1 MNMTN
6 RRNKVSKKSGDYR
19 QISNGH
25 WQCLHCNHNPLVT
38 ERGIR
43 THIRNKHSVKN
54 PQLQPNKHSTTNNTT
69 NNNNKNNNNSRN
81 TSKIGRPKGKSKKTT
96 RSPRAKTKKLYKTKS
111 GFISHQGIQLSND
124 NNYNP
129 SRNRKLLVT
138 KKEFNKVSASI
149 KQGGFTIIPITLY
162 FSDKGFAK
170 LSCGIAK
177 GKKKIDKRES
187 IKQRD
192 WNIKK
197 QRLLK
202 NN

>member
-1 MNMTN
+1 MKIVAANN
-6 RRNKVSKKSGDYR
+6 RANYNFSVSNKIEAGIVLTGSEVKSLRINTGS
-19 QISNGH
+19 I
-25 WQCLHCNHNPLVT
+25 
-38 ERGIR
+38 RGSYI
-43 THIRNKHSVKN
+43 IE
-54 PQLQPNKHSTTNNTT
+54 Q
-69 NNNNKNNNNSRN
+69 
-81 TSKIGRPKGKSKKTT
+81 KGE
-96 RSPRAKTKKLYKTKS
+96 LW
-111 GFISHQGIQLSND
+111 LSNSFIKKYHNSND
-124 NNYNP
+124 KNYDP

-138 KKEFNKVSASI
+138 KKEFNKISGSI
-149 KQGGFTIIPITLY
+149 KQGGFTIIPLSLY
-162 FSDKGFAK
+162 FSEKGLAK

>member
-1 MNMTN
+1 MKIIAANN
-6 RRNKVSKKSGDYR
+6 RANYNFA
-19 QISNGH
+19 IS
-25 WQCLHCNHNPLVT
+25 
-38 ERGIR
+38 
-43 THIRNKHSVKN
+43 
-54 PQLQPNKHSTTNNTT
+54 
-69 NNNNKNNNNSRN
+69 
-81 TSKIGRPKGKSKKTT
+81 SKIEAGIVLTGSEVKSLRINTGSIRGSYIIEQNGELWLLNSYIKK
-96 RSPRAKTKKLYKTKS
+96 YKN
-111 GFISHQGIQLSND
+111 SND
-124 NNYNP
+124 KNYDP

-138 KKEFNKVSASI
+138 KKELNKVSGSI
-149 KQGGFTIIPITLY
+149 RQGGFTIVPISLY

-170 LSCGIAK
+170 LTCGIAK

>member
-1 MNMTN
+1 MKIISANNRANYNYSIANKIEAGIVLTGSEVKSLRTN
-6 RRNKVSKKSGDYR
+6 TGSIRGSYIIE
-19 QISNGH
+19 QNGEL
-25 WQCLHCNHNPLVT
+25 W
-38 ERGIR
+38 
-43 THIRNKHSVKN
+43 
-54 PQLQPNKHSTTNNTT
+54 
-69 NNNNKNNNNSRN
+69 
-81 TSKIGRPKGKSKKTT
+81 
-96 RSPRAKTKKLYKTKS
+96 
-111 GFISHQGIQLSND
+111 LSNSFIKKYQNSTD
-124 NNYNP
+124 YKYDP
-129 SRNRKLLVT
+129 SRKRKLLVT
-138 KKEFNKVSASI
+138 KREYDKISGSI
-149 KQGGFTIIPITLY
+149 KQGGFTIIPLSLY

>member
-1 MNMTN
+1 MKIVAANN
-6 RRNKVSKKSGDYR
+6 RANYNFSVSNKIEAGIVLTGSEVKSLRINTGS
-19 QISNGH
+19 I
-25 WQCLHCNHNPLVT
+25 
-38 ERGIR
+38 RGSYI
-43 THIRNKHSVKN
+43 IE
-54 PQLQPNKHSTTNNTT
+54 Q
-69 NNNNKNNNNSRN
+69 
-81 TSKIGRPKGKSKKTT
+81 KGE
-96 RSPRAKTKKLYKTKS
+96 LW
-111 GFISHQGIQLSND
+111 LSNSFIKKYQNSND
-124 NNYNP
+124 KNYDP

-138 KKEFNKVSASI
+138 KKEFNKISGSI
-149 KQGGFTIIPITLY
+149 KQGGLTIIPLSLY
-162 FSDKGFAK
+162 FSEKGLAK